1 MTADRRKRH
10 LKILELISTRAVR
23 TQDELA
29 EALAAEGW
37 EVTQSSVSRDIA
49 ALRLLKVDGAYRRP
63 ASVAIPADP
72 NERRIADGVL
82 TAEPAGEALVVLHT
96 PPGEANRVAVAL
108 DRLAWPDVVGTIAGD
123 DTIFLAVRDGAA
135 QRRVLGVVRKLS
147 GGERGVARARR
158 AESS

>member
-10 LKILELISTRAVR
+10 LKILELISTRAIR
-23 TQDELA
+23 TQEDLA

-49 ALRLLKVDGAYRRP
+49 ALRLVKADGAYRRP
-63 ASVAIPADP
+63 LSGTTPADTD
-72 NERRIADGVL
+72 ERRIAEGVL
-82 TAEPAGEALVVLHT
+82 SVEPAGEALVVLHT

-123 DTIFLAVRDGAA
+123 DTIFLAVKDAAA
-135 QRRVLGVVRKLS
+135 QRRVLRQVRGFAGPDREVTRQS
-147 GGERGVARARR
+147 PR
-158 AESS
+158 

>member
-10 LKILELISTRAVR
+10 LKILELISTRAIH
-23 TQDELA
+23 TQEELA

-49 ALRLLKVDGAYRRP
+49 ALRLVKVDGAYRRAP
-63 ASVAIPADP
+63 RATAARDP
-72 NERRIADGVL
+72 DERRIAEGVL
-82 TAEPAGEALVVLHT
+82 TCEPAGDVLVVLHT

-123 DTIFLAVRDGAA
+123 DTIFPAVKDSVG
-135 QRRVLGVVRKLS
+135 QRRVMREVRRLGTT
-147 GGERGVARARR
+147 
-158 AESS
+158 